1 MPPAVKDFIA
11 NFDPGNNDTT
21 DWVSV
26 VTFGT
31 YANLNL
37 ANTQPLMGPV
47 DTVMNTNFWSGG
59 IVNYTNSIAGLTQG
73 QTSDSVEGLIAE
85 YDKSG
90 SILYRRLAKYN
101 PG

>member
-1 MPPAVKDFIA
+1 MESNGGSSALAPAVKNFIA
-11 NFDPGNNDTT
+11 DFDPGNNDSV

-31 YANLNL
+31 YANVNL

-47 DTVMNTNFWSGG
+47 DGVMNTNFWPNG
-59 IVNYTNSIAGLTQG
+59 VTNYTNSIAGLSQG
-73 QTSDSVEGLIAE
+73 QNSDSVEGLIAE

-90 SILYRRLAKYN
+90 SILY
-101 PG
+101 